1 VQSLVIRRRKHAP
14 VFAVAGA
21 AIGGH
26 RELFGGV
33 MCGKRAETA
42 AAAHTA
48 AGIETYLIRQTQSDC
63 NNSNV
68 NANNPSLIG
77 GVAFVA
83 RQNNGNTYVKVEITG
98 TPNTTYNVYRKCVG
112 QLGTIATQDGGIG
125 FGVFDFQTNSGTVVA
140 FDMYPNGSPPGN
152 TFQSVP
158 ITVE

>member
-1 VQSLVIRRRKHAP
+1 
-14 VFAVAGA
+14 
-21 AIGGH
+21 
-26 RELFGGV
+26 

-42 AAAHTA
+42 GAATTA
-48 AGIETYLIRQTQSDC
+48 AGDRDLPDPADESDC

-98 TPNTTYNVYRKCVG
+98 TPNTTYNFFHKCVG
-112 QLGTIATQDGGIG
+112 QLGTITTLDEGIG
-125 FGVFDFQTNSGTVVA
+125 FGVFNFQTNSGTIVA
-140 FDMYPNGSPPGN
+140 FDMYPNGSPAGN

>member
-1 VQSLVIRRRKHAP
+1 MGQFSRSRALQSAVIVTCLAASCAASAQKPP
-14 VFAVAGA
+14 VPPQP
-21 AIGGH
+21 
-26 RELFGGV
+26 LQ
-33 MCGKRAETA
+33 
-42 AAAHTA
+42 
-48 AGIETYLIRQTQSDC
+48 GIETYLIRQTQSDC

-98 TPNTTYNVYRKCVG
+98 TPNTTYNFFHKCVG
-112 QLGTIATQDGGIG
+112 QLGTITTQDEGIG
-125 FGVFDFQTNSGTVVA
+125 FGVFNFQTNSGTIVA